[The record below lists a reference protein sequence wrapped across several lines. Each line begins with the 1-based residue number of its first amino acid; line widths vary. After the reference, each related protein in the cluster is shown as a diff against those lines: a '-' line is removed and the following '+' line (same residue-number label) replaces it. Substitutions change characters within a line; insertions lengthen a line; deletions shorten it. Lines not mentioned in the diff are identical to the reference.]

1 MNKRILNIAVPSI
14 VSNITVPLLGL
25 VDVAIVGHLGSAVYI
40 GAIAVGGMLF
50 NMIYWIFGF
59 LRMGTSGMTS
69 QALGGRDLNEVT
81 RLLMRSTGVGLLI
94 AASLLVFQWPIQY
107 IAFRLVEASSEVQQ
121 YARLYFDICIW
132 GAPAVLGLYSF
143 SGWFIGMQN
152 SRFPMWIAII
162 QNLVNIGASLLFVF
176 ALNMNVEGV
185 ALGTVIAQY
194 AGLGMAVALWWRYY
208 NSLRKRWYWRDFL
221 NKRAML
227 RFFQVNRDIFLRTL
241 CLVAVTVFFTSAGAR
256 QGDVILA
263 VNTLLMQL
271 FTLFSYIMD
280 GFAYAGEALGGRFY
294 GAGNL
299 SAFRRMVHN
308 LFGWGAAISTIF
320 TLLYTIGGQAF
331 LGLLTDET
339 EVIAASADYYY
350 WVLAIPFA
358 GFTAF
363 LLDGIFIGTTSTHW
377 MLQSMAVASVGFFTV
392 YLGGSNLWGN
402 HALWLAFLIYL
413 GIRGVMQALLGRK
426 LLWKADST

>member
-1 MNKRILNIAVPSI
+1 
-14 VSNITVPLLGL
+14 
-25 VDVAIVGHLGSAVYI
+25 
-40 GAIAVGGMLF
+40 
-50 NMIYWIFGF
+50 
-59 LRMGTSGMTS
+59 
-69 QALGGRDLNEVT
+69 
-81 RLLMRSTGVGLLI
+81 
-94 AASLLVFQWPIQY
+94 
-107 IAFRLVEASSEVQQ
+107 
-121 YARLYFDICIW
+121 
-132 GAPAVLGLYSF
+132 
-143 SGWFIGMQN
+143 
-152 SRFPMWIAII
+152 MWIAII

-320 TLLYTIGGQAF
+320 TLLYAIGGQAF